1 MPDPNAVPH
10 HIPAPVHT
18 PHGTVIGHTLDGG
31 TIVIGAPNNVFT
43 PEEIAALESEHR
55 RIGRIPHAEGDYEI
69 VIRSA
74 KKAEWRMFRGR
85 AHSDEE
91 RADAQEQLVMA
102 CVVAVKYRGE
112 MATGTEPARRL
123 LARVL
128 DDYPAIPDDKSVSA
142 LIKKLNGD
150 VGTGP
155 GK

>member
-1 MPDPNAVPH
+1 MNPIAGPAPTPTHYV
-10 HIPAPVHT
+10 PAPV
-18 PHGTVIGHTLDGG
+18 
-31 TIVIGAPNNVFT
+31 IVSNTFT
-43 PEEIAALESEHR
+43 AEDIARLEAEHR

-69 VIRSA
+69 IIRSA

-91 RADAQEQLVMA
+91 RADAQEQLVTA

-112 MATGTEPARRL
+112 TAEGTDAARKL
-123 LARVL
+123 LARVF

-150 VGTGP
+150 VGP